1 MHEKLKEYIMIKGK
15 NDLDL
20 LFSSWNE
27 EAFYQIEEFA
37 ISEAKINLN
46 IDDNKSYEFIDQL
59 TFKTNK
65 IEVLNK
71 LLKDDLTTKED
82 VIELIVFSENV
93 NELIRMELDQ
103 HSFGTILS
111 NDVILEL
118 ENDQYLIDNI
128 LLTVLS
134 K

>member
-1 MHEKLKEYIMIKGK
+1 MHEKLKDYIMIKSK

-118 ENDQYLIDNI
+118 ENDQYLIDNN

>member
-118 ENDQYLIDNI
+118 ENDQYLIDNN

>member
-1 MHEKLKEYIMIKGK
+1 M
-15 NDLDL
+15 
-20 LFSSWNE
+20 
-27 EAFYQIEEFA
+27 
-37 ISEAKINLN
+37 
-46 IDDNKSYEFIDQL
+46 
-59 TFKTNK
+59 
-65 IEVLNK
+65 
-71 LLKDDLTTKED
+71 KDDLTTKED
-82 VIELIVFSENV
+82 IIELIVFSENV

-118 ENDQYLIDNI
+118 ENDQYLIDNN

>member
-1 MHEKLKEYIMIKGK
+1 MHEKLKDYIMIKGK

-59 TFKTNK
+59 TFKTDK

-118 ENDQYLIDNI
+118 ENDQYLIDNN

>member
-1 MHEKLKEYIMIKGK
+1 MHEKLKDYIMIKGK

-37 ISEAKINLN
+37 ISEAKIDLN

-59 TFKTNK
+59 TIKTNK

-82 VIELIVFSENV
+82 IIELIVFSENV

-118 ENDQYLIDNI
+118 ENDQYLIYNN

>member
-1 MHEKLKEYIMIKGK
+1 MHEKLKDYIMIKGK

-37 ISEAKINLN
+37 ISEAKIDLN

-59 TFKTNK
+59 TIKTNK

-82 VIELIVFSENV
+82 IIELIVFSENV

-118 ENDQYLIDNI
+118 ENDQYLIDNN

>member
-1 MHEKLKEYIMIKGK
+1 MHEKLKDYIMIKGK

-27 EAFYQIEEFA
+27 NEFYEIEQFA

-118 ENDQYLIDNI
+118 ENDQYLIDNN
-128 LLTVLS
+128 LLTILS

>member
-1 MHEKLKEYIMIKGK
+1 MHEKLKDYIMIKGK

-71 LLKDDLTTKED
+71 LFKDDLRTKED
-82 VIELIVFSENV
+82 IIELIVFSENV

-103 HSFGTILS
+103 HSFGTILN

-118 ENDQYLIDNI
+118 ENDQYLIDNN

>member
-1 MHEKLKEYIMIKGK
+1 MHEKLKDYIMIKGK

-118 ENDQYLIDNI
+118 ENDQYLIDNN

>member
-1 MHEKLKEYIMIKGK
+1 MHEKLKEYIMIKDK

-118 ENDQYLIDNI
+118 ENDQYLIDNN

>member
-1 MHEKLKEYIMIKGK
+1 MHEKLKDYIMIKGK

-37 ISEAKINLN
+37 ISKAKIDLN

-59 TFKTNK
+59 TIKTNK

-118 ENDQYLIDNI
+118 ENDQYLIDNN